1 MSAIFS
7 TLCEYIDPRFLLAV
21 GTVGVLGDRLLGA
34 LSAEEILELE
44 EEPILVLIPLV
55 VPSKSYFTAFLFDE
69 TARGIVG
76 EERLYVRDKLAV
88 LEPLRYRALGAELL
102 VVGSDGASLDRSLLV
117 TKDRGYGVYLAD
129 DVLTSRG
136 LRSGGV
142 GVGLSFPQEARGM
155 RRRAARASARVRKM
169 TFFMLVIVV
178 R

>member
-34 LSAEEILELE
+34 LSAEEILELDKE
-44 EEPILVLIPLV
+44 SILVFIPLV

-69 TARGIVG
+69 AARGIVG

-117 TKDRGYGVYLAD
+117 TKDRGYGVYLTHE
-129 DVLTSRG
+129 VLTLSRLRIGRCGGG
-136 LRSGGV
+136 LVLPAGGK
-142 GVGLSFPQEARGM
+142 GDDEE
-155 RRRAARASARVRKM
+155 RREGKC
-169 TFFMLVIVV
+169 
-178 R
+178 